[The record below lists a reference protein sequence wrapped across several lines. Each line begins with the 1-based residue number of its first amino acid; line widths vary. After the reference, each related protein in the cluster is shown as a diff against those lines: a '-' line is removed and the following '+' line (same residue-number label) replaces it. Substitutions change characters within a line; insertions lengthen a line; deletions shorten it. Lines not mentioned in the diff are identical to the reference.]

1 MDENTAKAVSAISA
15 GGIELVKF
23 LLTLAIEEARRSR
36 LTPEEVGEAFEV
48 AQAEF
53 LANDPGQIPDP
64 A

>member
-23 LLTLAIEEARRSR
+23 LLMLAMEEARRSQ
-36 LTPEEVGEAFEV
+36 LTPEQIDAAYEA

-53 LANDPGQIPDP
+53 LADDPGQIPDP